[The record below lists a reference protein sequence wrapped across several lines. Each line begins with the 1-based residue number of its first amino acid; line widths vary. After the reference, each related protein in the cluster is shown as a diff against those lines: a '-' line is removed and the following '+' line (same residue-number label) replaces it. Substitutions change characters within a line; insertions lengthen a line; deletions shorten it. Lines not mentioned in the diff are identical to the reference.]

1 MSLPNW
7 LRPSDLAT
15 LGIQSTPTPKLEAL
29 SQARTR
35 AALIPDLLVEA
46 RRIAATVAV
55 GWHGRRMRGSG
66 ENFWQFRPYVNGEP
80 SGQIDWRRS
89 ARNDHSYVREKEWD
103 AAHTFWLWADPSKSM
118 QFRSTGVSISKDSRA
133 LLIAFALA
141 DLLSRSGERIAW
153 PGVATPFASR
163 DGATK
168 LGLRLASAK
177 QTDAL
182 PDLASIKR
190 FSDVVIISDFAEEP
204 EDIVKMLQPLFAR
217 GIRGHMVEV
226 IDPVEEDFPYAGR
239 KDFYDPESGARIS
252 AGRAQTVANE
262 YRAEF
267 QARRETLRA
276 AAKQHGWSYTVSRTD
291 QSVTSTL
298 LSLHTAFSA
307 AGVSGNGAAL

>member
-1 MSLPNW
+1 MSLPTW
-7 LRPSDLAT
+7 SRPSDLAT
-15 LGIQSTPTPKLEAL
+15 LGIQSAPISKLEAL

-35 AALIPDLLVEA
+35 AALIPDMLVEA
-46 RRIAATVAV
+46 QRIAATVAV

-89 ARNDHSYVREKEWD
+89 ARDDHSYVREKEWD
-103 AAHTFWLWADPSKSM
+103 AAHTYWLWADPSKSM
-118 QFRSTGVSISKDSRA
+118 QFRSTGVTISKESRA

-182 PDLASIKR
+182 PDLTNIKR
-190 FSDVVIISDFAEEP
+190 FSDVVIISDFAEES
-204 EDIVKMLQPLFAR
+204 EDVLKMLEPLFAR

-239 KDFYDPESGARIS
+239 KDFYDPESGTRIS
-252 AGRAQTVANE
+252 AGRAQTVADE

-267 QARRETLRA
+267 LARRELLRN

-291 QSVTSTL
+291 KPVTATL
-298 LSLHTAFSA
+298 LTLHSAFSA
-307 AGVSGNGAAL
+307 AGASGNEAML

>member
-1 MSLPNW
+1 M
-7 LRPSDLAT
+7 AT
-15 LGIQSTPTPKLEAL
+15 LGIQSAPTPTLKAL
-29 SQARTR
+29 SQARSR

-89 ARNDHSYVREKEWD
+89 ARDDHSYVREKEWD

-118 QFRSTGVSISKDSRA
+118 LFRSSGVSISKDSRA

-168 LGLRLASAK
+168 LGLRLASASE
-177 QTDAL
+177 TDAL
-182 PDLASIKR
+182 PDFANIKR

-204 EDIVKMLQPLFAR
+204 EDILKMLQPLFAR
-217 GIRGHMVEV
+217 GIRGHLVEV

-239 KDFYDPESGARIS
+239 KDFFDPETGTRIA
-252 AGRAQTVANE
+252 AGRAQTVATE
-262 YRAEF
+262 YRAAF
-267 QARRETLRA
+267 QARREMLKA

-291 QSVTSTL
+291 KPVTATL
-298 LSLHTAFSA
+298 LTLHTAFSA
-307 AGVSGNGAAL
+307 AGVSGNGAVQ